1 MSSLT
6 KEQAVRLA
14 ESTWWESLE
23 VDTHPLFPRER
34 QFSPDRFAAAL
45 GRREERI
52 ERAQCGGVD
61 GRMARFLL
69 SQMGTGPVRPL

>member
-1 MSSLT
+1 MSSPT
-6 KEQAVRLA
+6 KEQAVPLA
-14 ESTWWESLE
+14 ESGWWESLG
-23 VDTHPLFPRER
+23 VDAYPVFPRER

-45 GRREERI
+45 RRREERI